1 MSIAIFSL
9 TSICLIL
16 SIIFKPKIKKID
28 AYVVVTLVGALLM
41 IVFRQIT
48 FKQIYEEFFNNPMI
62 SPIKILILFF
72 TMTFLSVVCDNLGF
86 FNFLAYK
93 ATKLG
98 KSNQLILFT
107 ILFFLISIVTIFTS
121 NDIIILTFTPFI
133 ISFTKRANIS
143 PIPYLIMEF
152 TAANTASMAL
162 IVGNPTN
169 IVLASANNISFIE
182 YFNVMWLVTLLA
194 SIFLYCLLI
203 LIFRKDLAKKIN
215 VISDT
220 NMPTLNKFLVSV
232 SLTLLLLS
240 TILLALSNYL
250 NIEMYLIT
258 SILSLI
264 LLIFLLTYY
273 FITKKEKYVLISS
286 LKRLPYALIPF
297 LLSMFILVGALK
309 VNNVTD
315 NLYELLNNKNEIFTY
330 GLSSFLMCNIMN
342 NIPMSILYSN
352 ILTLGASQKA
362 IYATI
367 ISSNIGAYLTPLG
380 ALAGI
385 MWMSILKMYNIDF
398 KFSSFVKYGVS
409 ISIPVLLIS
418 LSTLFLIL

>member
-28 AYVVVTLVGALLM
+28 TYVVVTLVGALLM

-215 VISDT
+215 VTRDT
-220 NMPTLNKFLVSV
+220 NMPTLNKFLVFV

-309 VNNVTD
+309 VNNVTN

-352 ILTLGASQKA
+352 ILTLSASQKA

-398 KFSSFVKYGVS
+398 KFSSFVKYGVI

>member
-16 SIIFKPKIKKID
+16 SIILKPKIKKID
-28 AYVVVTLVGALLM
+28 TYVVVTVVGALLM
-41 IVFRQIT
+41 IIFRQIT

-169 IVLASANNISFIE
+169 IVLASANSISFIE
-182 YFNVMWLVTLLA
+182 YFSVMWLVTLVT

-203 LIFRKDLAKKIN
+203 IIFRKDLAKKIN

-220 NMPTLNKFLVSV
+220 NIPTLNKFLVSV

-264 LLIFLLTYY
+264 LLIFLLIYY
-273 FITKKEKYVLISS
+273 LITKKEKYVLISS
-286 LKRLPYALIPF
+286 LKRLPYALFPF

-309 VNNVTD
+309 VNNVTN
-315 NLYELLNNKNEIFTY
+315 NLYELLNNKNQIFTY
-330 GLSSFLMCNIMN
+330 GISSFLMCNIMN

-398 KFSSFVKYGVS
+398 KFSSFTKYGVI
-409 ISIPVLLIS
+409 ISIPVLLVA
-418 LSTLFLIL
+418 LFTLFLIL

>member
-1 MSIAIFSL
+1 
-9 TSICLIL
+9 
-16 SIIFKPKIKKID
+16 
-28 AYVVVTLVGALLM
+28 
-41 IVFRQIT
+41 
-48 FKQIYEEFFNNPMI
+48 
-62 SPIKILILFF
+62 
-72 TMTFLSVVCDNLGF
+72 
-86 FNFLAYK
+86 
-93 ATKLG
+93 
-98 KSNQLILFT
+98 
-107 ILFFLISIVTIFTS
+107 
-121 NDIIILTFTPFI
+121 
-133 ISFTKRANIS
+133 
-143 PIPYLIMEF
+143 MEF

-215 VISDT
+215 VTSDT
-220 NMPTLNKFLVSV
+220 NMPTLNKFLVFV

-286 LKRLPYALIPF
+286 FKRLPYALIPF

-309 VNNVTD
+309 VNNVTN

-398 KFSSFVKYGVS
+398 KFSSFVKYGVI

>member
-309 VNNVTD
+309 VNNVTN

>member
-28 AYVVVTLVGALLM
+28 TYVVVALVGALLM

-182 YFNVMWLVTLLA
+182 YFNMMWLVTLLA

-215 VISDT
+215 VTSDT
-220 NMPTLNKFLVSV
+220 NIPTLNKFLVSV

-273 FITKKEKYVLISS
+273 FIKKKEKYVLISS

-309 VNNVTD
+309 VNNVTN

-398 KFSSFVKYGVS
+398 KFSSFVKYGVI

>member
-16 SIIFKPKIKKID
+16 SIILKPKIKKID
-28 AYVVVTLVGALLM
+28 TYVVVTVVGALLM
-41 IVFRQIT
+41 IIFRQIT

-169 IVLASANNISFIE
+169 IVLASANSISFIE
-182 YFNVMWLVTLLA
+182 YFSVMWLVTLVT

-203 LIFRKDLAKKIN
+203 IIFRKDLAKKIN

-220 NMPTLNKFLVSV
+220 NIPTLNKFLVSV

-264 LLIFLLTYY
+264 LLIFLLIYY

-309 VNNVTD
+309 VNNVTN
-315 NLYELLNNKNEIFTY
+315 NLYELLNNKNQIFTY
-330 GLSSFLMCNIMN
+330 GISSFLMCNIMN

-398 KFSSFVKYGVS
+398 KFSSFTKYGVI
-409 ISIPVLLIS
+409 ISIPVLLIA

>member
-16 SIIFKPKIKKID
+16 SIILKPKIKKID
-28 AYVVVTLVGALLM
+28 TYVVVTVVGALLM
-41 IVFRQIT
+41 IIFRQIT

-169 IVLASANNISFIE
+169 IVLAFANSISFIE
-182 YFNVMWLVTLLA
+182 YFSVMWLVTLVT

-203 LIFRKDLAKKIN
+203 IIFRKDLTKKIN

-220 NMPTLNKFLVSV
+220 NIPTLNKFLVSV

-258 SILSLI
+258 SVLSLI
-264 LLIFLLTYY
+264 LLIFLLIYY

-309 VNNVTD
+309 VNNVTN

-330 GLSSFLMCNIMN
+330 GISSFLMCNIMN

-385 MWMSILKMYNIDF
+385 MWISILKMYNIDF
-398 KFSSFVKYGVS
+398 KFSSFTKYGVI
-409 ISIPVLLIS
+409 ISIPVLLVA
-418 LSTLFLIL
+418 LFTLFLIL

>member
-16 SIIFKPKIKKID
+16 SIILKPKIKKID
-28 AYVVVTLVGALLM
+28 TYVVVTVVGALLM
-41 IVFRQIT
+41 IIFRLIT

-169 IVLASANNISFIE
+169 IVLASANSISFIE
-182 YFNVMWLVTLLA
+182 YFSVMWLVTLVT

-203 LIFRKDLAKKIN
+203 IIFRKDLTKKIN

-220 NMPTLNKFLVSV
+220 NIPTLNKFLVSV
-232 SLTLLLLS
+232 SLSLLLLS

-258 SILSLI
+258 SVLSLI
-264 LLIFLLTYY
+264 LLIFLLIYY

-309 VNNVTD
+309 VNNVTN

-330 GLSSFLMCNIMN
+330 GISSFLMCNIMN

-398 KFSSFVKYGVS
+398 KFSSFTKYGVI
-409 ISIPVLLIS
+409 ISIPVLLVA
-418 LSTLFLIL
+418 LFTLFLIL

>member
-16 SIIFKPKIKKID
+16 SIILKPKIKKID
-28 AYVVVTLVGALLM
+28 TYVVVTVVGALLM
-41 IVFRQIT
+41 IIFRQIT

-169 IVLASANNISFIE
+169 IVLASANSISFIE
-182 YFNVMWLVTLLA
+182 YFSIMWLVTLVT

-220 NMPTLNKFLVSV
+220 NIPTLNKFLVSV

-264 LLIFLLTYY
+264 LLIFLLIYY

-309 VNNVTD
+309 VNNVTN
-315 NLYELLNNKNEIFTY
+315 NLYELLNNKNEILTY
-330 GLSSFLMCNIMN
+330 GISSFLMCNIMN

-398 KFSSFVKYGVS
+398 KFSSFTKYGVI
-409 ISIPVLLIS
+409 ISIPVLLIA

>member
-16 SIIFKPKIKKID
+16 SIILKPKIKKID
-28 AYVVVTLVGALLM
+28 TYVVVTVVGALLM
-41 IVFRQIT
+41 IIFRQIT

-169 IVLASANNISFIE
+169 IVLASANSISFIE
-182 YFNVMWLVTLLA
+182 YFSVMWLVTLVT

-203 LIFRKDLAKKIN
+203 IIFRKDLTKKIN

-220 NMPTLNKFLVSV
+220 NIPTLNKFLVSV
-232 SLTLLLLS
+232 SLSLLLLS

-258 SILSLI
+258 SVLSLI
-264 LLIFLLTYY
+264 LLIFLLIYY

-309 VNNVTD
+309 VNNVTN

-330 GLSSFLMCNIMN
+330 GISSFLMCNIMN

-398 KFSSFVKYGVS
+398 KFSSFTKYGVI
-409 ISIPVLLIS
+409 ISIPVLLVA
-418 LSTLFLIL
+418 LFTLFLIL

>member
-1 MSIAIFSL
+1 
-9 TSICLIL
+9 
-16 SIIFKPKIKKID
+16 
-28 AYVVVTLVGALLM
+28 
-41 IVFRQIT
+41 
-48 FKQIYEEFFNNPMI
+48 
-62 SPIKILILFF
+62 
-72 TMTFLSVVCDNLGF
+72 
-86 FNFLAYK
+86 
-93 ATKLG
+93 
-98 KSNQLILFT
+98 
-107 ILFFLISIVTIFTS
+107 
-121 NDIIILTFTPFI
+121 
-133 ISFTKRANIS
+133 
-143 PIPYLIMEF
+143 MEF

-169 IVLASANNISFIE
+169 IVLASANSISFIE
-182 YFNVMWLVTLLA
+182 YFSIMWLVTLVT

-220 NMPTLNKFLVSV
+220 NIPTLNKFLVSV

-264 LLIFLLTYY
+264 LLIFLLIYY

-309 VNNVTD
+309 VNNVT
-315 NLYELLNNKNEIFTY
+315 NKLYELLNNKNEILTY
-330 GLSSFLMCNIMN
+330 GISSFLMCNIMN

-398 KFSSFVKYGVS
+398 KFSSFTKYGVI

>member
-16 SIIFKPKIKKID
+16 SIMFKPKIKKID
-28 AYVVVTLVGALLM
+28 TYVIITLVGALLM
-41 IVFRQIT
+41 II
-48 FKQIYEEFFNNPMI
+48 FKQISLKQIYDEFFSNPLV

-98 KSNQLILFT
+98 KSNQFILFT
-107 ILFFLISIVTIFTS
+107 ILFFLISLVTIFTS

-143 PIPYLIMEF
+143 PIPFLVMEF
-152 TAANTASMAL
+152 SAANTASMAL

-169 IVLASANNISFIE
+169 IVLASTNNISFIE
-182 YFNVMWLVTLLA
+182 YFKVMWLVTLIS

-203 LIFRKDLAKKIN
+203 LIFRKDLAKEITTSTDSN
-215 VISDT
+215 I
-220 NMPTLNKFLVSV
+220 PTLNKFLVSV
-232 SLTLLLLS
+232 SLSLLLLS
-240 TILLALSNYL
+240 TVLLALSNYL

-258 SILSLI
+258 SILSVI
-264 LLIFLLTYY
+264 LLIFLLVYY

-286 LKRLPYALIPF
+286 IKRLPYALIPF

-309 VNNVTD
+309 VNNVTND
-315 NLYELLNNKNEIFTY
+315 LYELLNKGNDLFTY
-330 GLSSFLMCNIMN
+330 GLSSFIMCNIMN

-352 ILTLGASQKA
+352 VLTLDASQKA

-367 ISSNIGAYLTPLG
+367 VSSNLGAYLTPLG

-385 MWMSILKMYNIDF
+385 MWMSILKMYNVDF
-398 KFSSFVKYGVS
+398 KFSSFVKYGII
-409 ISIPVLLIS
+409 ISIPVLMVS
-418 LSTLFLIL
+418 LAVLLLIL